1 MQRLFDIL
9 FSGLALVVLSPFL
22 IPIAVILR
30 FTGEGEIFYIQKR
43 VGRDGKL
50 FGLYKFA
57 TMLKNSPNMGTQ
69 TVTVKGDSRV
79 LPFGKFLRRTKI
91 NELPQLLNIFI
102 GDMSVIGP
110 RPQTQRCFL
119 AFPNEAQRAIL
130 KVRPGLSGI
139 GSIIFRDEE
148 SMLDDNKVDR
158 LKFYDNIIAPYKGE
172 LEQWYVANQSIST
185 YMKLILL
192 TIWVVLFSKSRVYQ
206 SVFSNLP
213 TASKELKIYLR

>member
-1 MQRLFDIL
+1 MQRLFDIF
-9 FSGLALVVLSPFL
+9 FSGLALVAFSPFL
-22 IPIAVILR
+22 IPIMLILR
-30 FTGEGEIFYIQKR
+30 FTGEGEVFYKQRR
-43 VGRDGKL
+43 VGRDGKM

-57 TMLKNSPNMGTQ
+57 TMLKDSPNMGTQ
-69 TVTVKGDSRV
+69 TVTIKGDSRI

-91 NELPQLLNIFI
+91 NELPQLLNILI

-110 RPQTQRCFL
+110 RPQTSRCFL
-119 AFPNEAQRAIL
+119 AFPNKAQLAIL

-148 SMLDDNKVDR
+148 SMLDDHKVDR

-172 LEQWYVANQSIST
+172 LEQWYVANQGIST
-185 YMKLILL
+185 YMKLIAL

-206 SVFSNLP
+206 NIFDNLP
-213 TASKELKIYLR
+213 TASKELRCYL